1 MALHY
6 KHRRDFPLHFRVF
19 KQVSSH
25 MCHEGNTVAIP
36 SASSRWRA
44 TCPMTKMSPENLAIW
59 TSVGANTG
67 IYTPSVDQVMKRY
80 FKLFSNAGFT
90 QTHATAQ
97 PDA

>member
-1 MALHY
+1 
-6 KHRRDFPLHFRVF
+6 
-19 KQVSSH
+19 
-25 MCHEGNTVAIP
+25 
-36 SASSRWRA
+36 
-44 TCPMTKMSPENLAIW
+44 MSPEDLAIW